1 MGNVSGKVEEKSSR
15 EFDQEEE
22 CYMECGQAQVSSN
35 SSYGAHNKLHHPP
48 PPSQIQRGAFNE
60 SSRKHGS
67 FSPEKS
73 IPAVISW
80 VHGGTQVAIE
90 GSWDNWRTRESLEG
104 FGRCFSIMKVLN
116 AGVYH
121 YRFVVDGQWSY
132 DPDLPHECDDLG
144 NVFNVLDL
152 KDTYPEN
159 MDRGQE
165 PESPS
170 SPISSY
176 DNPLLTFDD
185 FGNKLPE
192 MPPLLQQ
199 MPLNQPSSSKN
210 RQQDL
215 QKPLSANLNHL
226 YIKRD
231 GSNQPVVALSSSQRF
246 RTKFVTNV
254 LYKPFKKVRK

>member
-1 MGNVSGKVEEKSSR
+1 MGNVSGKEEKSR
-15 EFDQEEE
+15 EFGQ
-22 CYMECGQAQVSSN
+22 QAQVSSS
-35 SSYGAHNKLHHPP
+35 SSYGAHRPHLPP
-48 PPSQIQRGAFNE
+48 TQIQRGEFNE
-60 SSRKHGS
+60 SSRKNGS
-67 FSPEKS
+67 LSQEKS

-90 GSWDNWRTRESLEG
+90 GSWDNWRTRELLEG
-104 FGRCFSIMKVLN
+104 LGCGFSIVKVLN

-121 YRFVVDGQWSY
+121 YRFVVDGQWTY
-132 DPDLPHECDDLG
+132 DPDSPHECDDLG

-152 KDTYPEN
+152 KGNYPEN
-159 MDRGQE
+159 MDRDQE
-165 PESPS
+165 PECPS

-176 DNPLLTFDD
+176 NNPILTLDD
-185 FGNKLPE
+185 FEKLPE

-210 RQQDL
+210 RQRDL

-231 GSNQPVVALSSSQRF
+231 GSSQPVVALSSSQRF

>member
-1 MGNVSGKVEEKSSR
+1 MGNVSGREEKSSR
-15 EFDQEEE
+15 EY
-22 CYMECGQAQVSSN
+22 YMECGQAQNLVILTS
-35 SSYGAHNKLHHPP
+35 KLPQNP
-48 PPSQIQRGAFNE
+48 NMIMQIERGGFNE
-60 SSRKHGS
+60 STRNYGS
-67 FSPEKS
+67 ASPEKS

-80 VHGGTQVAIE
+80 IHGGTQVAIE
-90 GSWDNWRTRESLEG
+90 GSWDDWKIRELLEG
-104 FGRCFSIMKVLN
+104 SGSGFSIFKVLK

-121 YRFVVDGQWSY
+121 YRFVVDGQWIY
-132 DPDLPHECDDLG
+132 DPDLPHECDHLG

-152 KDTYPEN
+152 KDNYPEN
-159 MDRGQE
+159 TERDQE
-165 PESPS
+165 PECPS

-176 DNPLLTFDD
+176 NNPAITLDD
-185 FGNKLPE
+185 FDKKLPE

-210 RQQDL
+210 PQRDL

-231 GSNQPVVALSSSQRF
+231 GGSQPVVALSSSQRF

-254 LYKPFKKVRK
+254 LYKPFKK

>member
-1 MGNVSGKVEEKSSR
+1 MGNVSGKEEKTR
-15 EFDQEEE
+15 EFDQEEY
-22 CYMECGQAQVSSN
+22 YMECGQAQVNSS
-35 SSYGAHNKLHHPP
+35 SSYGAHRLHHPP
-48 PPSQIQRGAFNE
+48 PPPPPQIQRGE
-60 SSRKHGS
+60 SSRKYGS
-67 FSPEKS
+67 LSPEMS

-90 GSWDNWRTRESLEG
+90 GSWDNWRTRELLEG
-104 FGRCFSIMKVLN
+104 LGRGFSIVKVLN

-121 YRFVVDGQWSY
+121 YRFVVDGRWTY

-152 KDTYPEN
+152 KGNYPEN
-159 MDRGQE
+159 MVSDQK

-176 DNPLLTFDD
+176 NNPVLTLDD
-185 FGNKLPE
+185 FEKLPE

-210 RQQDL
+210 RQRDL

-231 GSNQPVVALSSSQRF
+231 GSSQPVVALSSSQRF